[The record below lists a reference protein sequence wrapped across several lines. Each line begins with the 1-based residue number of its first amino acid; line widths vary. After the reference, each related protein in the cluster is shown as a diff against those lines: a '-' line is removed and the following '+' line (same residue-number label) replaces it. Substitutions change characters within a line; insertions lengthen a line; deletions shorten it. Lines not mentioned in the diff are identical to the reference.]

1 MSIQYTTNLAG
12 KPIVKFNCPKCRIK
26 LTARLTEAGN
36 VEKCGDC
43 GTRFKV
49 PGEDRLK
56 AMKEAEL
63 AKEKAKTAQEAE
75 QKRKL
80 EETQRRKAAEEANRT
95 DVEKRQA
102 ELAQEARVR
111 QENQRKEELKDST
124 LDLSD
129 HDWSS
134 GAPYCYELVQTAAV
148 TGSANWLSE
157 FGGLIN
163 ARAEEG
169 WEFFRCEDFT
179 YVQPGGCLGLG
190 AGAPVSVKVVV
201 FRKPADFRRKEIHA
215 DQSKWS

>member
-49 PGEDRLK
+49 PGK
-56 AMKEAEL
+56 
-63 AKEKAKTAQEAE
+63 
-75 QKRKL
+75 
-80 EETQRRKAAEEANRT
+80 